1 MKKLNQEER
10 ILIEVR
16 LKDGWSLKDIA
27 KELNRSLST
36 ISREI
41 KRNRMVERNVKIFE
55 YNNIKT
61 DEEILEN
68 NYCNLLKQ
76 SPYVCNNCPRY
87 FSKNCTK
94 HYIVYKSII
103 SHKKSLHRRTNS
115 RITESKIMMLK
126 EIQRLLDLNQTIFHI
141 SEVIKIKYPKDSVSV
156 QTIYSYINNR
166 LLIKMNKRKR
176 RKVMKKI
183 EDTEI
188 SYLPRKSF
196 LNDREYKDFEEYR
209 ENHKDI
215 SVVEMDLICGPLGA
229 NGYILTIFITDIQF
243 LMAYKLEKKSQ
254 IEIVKILDNIERAIG
269 TVMFRKM
276 FEVILI
282 DRGYEFSSRDKME
295 RSIKSDFNRTRVF
308 YCDKAKPN
316 QKPNIENIH
325 RIITRFLPKGISFN
339 NLTQDEIYDMV
350 NNINSLYKA
359 RYKKTPNDMF
369 TAKYGQRTLQKLSLR
384 AILCDSVNLNPIR

>member
-61 DEEILEN
+61 DEEILKN
-68 NYCNLLKQ
+68 SHCDLLKR
-76 SPYVCNNCPRY
+76 SPYVCNSCPRY
-87 FSKNCTK
+87 LRKNCTK

-229 NGYILTIFITDIQF
+229 SGYILTIFITDIQF

-276 FEVILI
+276 FEVILT

-295 RSIKSDFNRTRVF
+295 RSIKSDFNRTIVF
-308 YCDKAKPN
+308 YCDKVTPT

-325 RIITRFLPKGISFN
+325 RLIRRFLPKGISFN

-359 RYKKTPNDMF
+359 RYKKTP
-369 TAKYGQRTLQKLSLR
+369 
-384 AILCDSVNLNPIR
+384 

>member
-10 ILIEVR
+10 NLIEVR

-61 DEEILEN
+61 YEEILKN
-68 NYCNLLKQ
+68 NHCDLLKR
-76 SPYVCNNCPRY
+76 SPYVCNSCPRY

-103 SHKKSLHRRTNS
+103 SHKKSLHRRTTS

-126 EIQRLLDLNQTIFHI
+126 EIQRLLDL
-141 SEVIKIKYPKDSVSV
+141 K
-156 QTIYSYINNR
+156 QTIYSYINNG

-176 RKVMKKI
+176 RKIKKKI
-183 EDTEI
+183 EDIELE
-188 SYLPRKSF
+188 YLPRKSF
-196 LNDREYKDFEEYR
+196 LSDREYKDFEEYR

-215 SVVEMDLICGPLGA
+215 SVVEMDLICGPLGT

-243 LMAYKLEKKSQ
+243 LMAYKLEKKTQ

-276 FEVILI
+276 FEVILT

-295 RSIKSDFNRTRVF
+295 RSIKSDFNRTRIF
-308 YCDKAKPN
+308 YCDKAMPT

-325 RIITRFLPKGISFN
+325 RLIRRFLPKGVSFN
-339 NLTQDEIYDMV
+339 NLTQEEVYDMV

-369 TAKYGQRTLQKLSLR
+369 IAKYGQRTLQKLSLR
-384 AILCDSVNLNPIR
+384 VILCDSVSLKPIR

>member
-10 ILIEVR
+10 NLIEVR

-61 DEEILEN
+61 DEEILKN
-68 NYCNLLKQ
+68 NHCDLLKR
-76 SPYVCNNCPRY
+76 SPYVCNSCPRY

-103 SHKKSLHRRTNS
+103 SHKKSLHRRTTS

-126 EIQRLLDLNQTIFHI
+126 EIQRLLDLKQTIFHI

-156 QTIYSYINNR
+156 QTIYSYINNG
-166 LLIKMNKRKR
+166 LLKRKR
-176 RKVMKKI
+176 RKIKKKI
-183 EDTEI
+183 EDIELE
-188 SYLPRKSF
+188 YLPRKSF
-196 LNDREYKDFEEYR
+196 LSDREYKNFEEYR

-215 SVVEMDLICGPLGA
+215 SVVEMDLICGPLGT

-276 FEVILI
+276 FEVILT

-295 RSIKSDFNRTRVF
+295 RSIKSDFIRTRIF
-308 YCDKAKPN
+308 YCDKAMPT

-325 RIITRFLPKGISFN
+325 RLIRRFLPKGVSFN
-339 NLTQDEIYDMV
+339 NLTQEEVYDMV

-369 TAKYGQRTLQKLSLR
+369 IAKYGQRTLQKLSLR
-384 AILCDSVNLNPIR
+384 VILCDSVSLKPIR

>member
-10 ILIEVR
+10 NLIEVR

-61 DEEILEN
+61 DEEILKN
-68 NYCNLLKQ
+68 KHCDLLKR
-76 SPYVCNNCPRY
+76 SPYVCNSCPRY

-103 SHKKSLHRRTNS
+103 SHKKSLHRRTTS

-126 EIQRLLDLNQTIFHI
+126 EIQRLLDL
-141 SEVIKIKYPKDSVSV
+141 K
-156 QTIYSYINNR
+156 QTIYSYINNG

-176 RKVMKKI
+176 RKIKKKI
-183 EDTEI
+183 EDIELE
-188 SYLPRKSF
+188 YLPRKSF
-196 LNDREYKDFEEYR
+196 LSDREYKDFEEYR

-215 SVVEMDLICGPLGA
+215 SVVEMDLICGPLGT

-276 FEVILI
+276 FEVILT

-295 RSIKSDFNRTRVF
+295 RSIKSDFNRTRIF
-308 YCDKAKPN
+308 YCDKAMPT

-325 RIITRFLPKGISFN
+325 RLIRRFLPN
-339 NLTQDEIYDMV
+339 
-350 NNINSLYKA
+350 
-359 RYKKTPNDMF
+359 
-369 TAKYGQRTLQKLSLR
+369 
-384 AILCDSVNLNPIR
+384 

>member
-16 LKDGWSLKDIA
+16 LKDSWSLKDIA

-103 SHKKSLHRRTNS
+103 SHKRSLRRKITS

-126 EIQRLLDLNQTIFHI
+126 EI
-141 SEVIKIKYPKDSVSV
+141 
-156 QTIYSYINNR
+156 
-166 LLIKMNKRKR
+166 
-176 RKVMKKI
+176 
-183 EDTEI
+183 
-188 SYLPRKSF
+188 
-196 LNDREYKDFEEYR
+196 
-209 ENHKDI
+209 
-215 SVVEMDLICGPLGA
+215 
-229 NGYILTIFITDIQF
+229 
-243 LMAYKLEKKSQ
+243 
-254 IEIVKILDNIERAIG
+254 IG
-269 TVMFRKM
+269 
-276 FEVILI
+276 
-282 DRGYEFSSRDKME
+282 
-295 RSIKSDFNRTRVF
+295 
-308 YCDKAKPN
+308 C
-316 QKPNIENIH
+316 
-325 RIITRFLPKGISFN
+325 
-339 NLTQDEIYDMV
+339 
-350 NNINSLYKA
+350 
-359 RYKKTPNDMF
+359 
-369 TAKYGQRTLQKLSLR
+369 
-384 AILCDSVNLNPIR
+384 

>member
-10 ILIEVR
+10 NLIEVR

-61 DEEILEN
+61 YEEILKN
-68 NYCNLLKQ
+68 NHCDLLKR
-76 SPYVCNNCPRY
+76 SPYVCNSCPRY

-103 SHKKSLHRRTNS
+103 SHKKSLHRRTTS

-126 EIQRLLDLNQTIFHI
+126 EIQRLLDL
-141 SEVIKIKYPKDSVSV
+141 K
-156 QTIYSYINNR
+156 QTIYSYINNG

-176 RKVMKKI
+176 RKIKKKI
-183 EDTEI
+183 EDIELE
-188 SYLPRKSF
+188 YLPRKSF
-196 LNDREYKDFEEYR
+196 LSDREYKDFEEYR

-215 SVVEMDLICGPLGA
+215 SVVEMDLICGPLGT

-276 FEVILI
+276 FEVILT

-295 RSIKSDFNRTRVF
+295 RSIKSDFNRTRIF
-308 YCDKAKPN
+308 YCDKAMPT

-325 RIITRFLPKGISFN
+325 RLIRRFLPKGVSFN
-339 NLTQDEIYDMV
+339 NLTQEEVYDMV

-369 TAKYGQRTLQKLSLR
+369 IAKYGQRTLQKLSLR
-384 AILCDSVNLNPIR
+384 VILCDSVSLKPIR